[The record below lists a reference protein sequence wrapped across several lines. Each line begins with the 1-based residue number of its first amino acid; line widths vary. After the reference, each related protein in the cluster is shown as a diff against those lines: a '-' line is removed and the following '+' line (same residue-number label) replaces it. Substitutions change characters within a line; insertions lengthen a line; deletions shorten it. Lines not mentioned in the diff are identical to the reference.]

1 MGGVVMASV
10 RENALQYL
18 YRELKKAKIALGQAE
33 SRPGVLIEELENLQN
48 KVEVLDWLTVLVN
61 KEDV

>member
-1 MGGVVMASV
+1 MTT
-10 RENALQYL
+10 RDRALQYL

-33 SRPGVLIEELENLQN
+33 TRPGVTSQELENLQN
-48 KVEVLDWLTVLVN
+48 KIDMFDWLTVLVN